1 MVALRRVDS
10 VALGPGAQHCALCF
24 LRGSGTASG
33 VLAAPL
39 PSAGR
44 GGSWLS
50 HGRADEARLPQ
61 PPLASGRNRAQSA
74 GLVWSGDRHLPP
86 GTGHLPPA
94 RYRQPSPGPRSLPG
108 PSVARGGAE
117 APPVVSPSAD
127 WKITAPLITAR
138 RLPVSRGGRLS
149 DTRGHTRFCRGWP
162 QGMAGK
168 RQPAAGADRGLLWPR
183 LPAEE
188 DSRARS
194 LRNGEEGG
202 QFQAR
207 TASQS
212 PNSPA
217 RQP

>member
-1 MVALRRVDS
+1 MHSAPCGVPEPRRGYWPHPCPLLPGVVAGS
-10 VALGPGAQHCALCF
+10 VTAVLTRPGCPSL
-24 LRGSGTASG
+24 LLPVGGTE
-33 VLAAPL
+33 P
-39 PSAGR
+39 
-44 GGSWLS
+44 
-50 HGRADEARLPQ
+50 RA
-61 PPLASGRNRAQSA
+61 
-74 GLVWSGDRHLPP
+74 LVWSGPVT
-86 GTGHLPPA
+86 GTCPREQVTCHPLGTDSRALDPA
-94 RYRQPSPGPRSLPG
+94 ASQGPGPA

-168 RQPAAGADRGLLWPR
+168 RQPAAGADRGLLWPH

-217 RQP
+217 RQH